1 MAQIKTVTK
10 PATDGGMKDRLTDL
24 EIQIKSL
31 REDVR
36 IALMSAAAASGAV
49 IALRDAQLQ
58 TRSFN

>member
-1 MAQIKTVTK
+1 MAQKTVAKPTDGAVKDRISDLEAQIK
-10 PATDGGMKDRLTDL
+10 A
-24 EIQIKSL
+24 L

>member
-1 MAQIKTVTK
+1 MAQIKTAK
-10 PATDGGMKDRLTDL
+10 PANDGGLKDRVTDL
-24 EIQIKSL
+24 EAQIKSL

-49 IALRDAQLQ
+49 VAMRDAVMQ

>member
-1 MAQIKTVTK
+1 MAQIKTAAK
-10 PATDGGMKDRLTDL
+10 PATDGGLKDRITDL
-24 EIQIKSL
+24 EAQIKSL

-49 IALRDAQLQ
+49 VAMRDAQMQ